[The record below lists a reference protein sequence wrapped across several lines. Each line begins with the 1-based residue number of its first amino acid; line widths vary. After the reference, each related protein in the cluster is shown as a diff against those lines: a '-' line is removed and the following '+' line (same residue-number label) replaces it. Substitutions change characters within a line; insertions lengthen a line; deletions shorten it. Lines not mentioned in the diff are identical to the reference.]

1 MNWTKR
7 GISICFVLTFLF
19 FLLVMD
25 YPYISRLINQRNYDG
40 VVLDY
45 TKTLEGFDVKEKE
58 RYRKE
63 AQVYNQ
69 TLEKGNGVS
78 IKDAFGSKHHT
89 NKTYK
94 KILDINKDGV
104 MGIIDI
110 PKLKIS
116 LPIYHGTSEEVLQ
129 KGAGHLEGTSIP
141 IGGVST
147 HACISAHRGL
157 PNKKMFTNLDEMK
170 EDDIFLLSIM
180 GEKLAYKVIDVQV
193 VLPSDIRSLR
203 LQKGKD
209 LVTLITCTPYG
220 VNTHPLYVTGE
231 RTTYKEDMENSKT
244 ETIPWYK
251 DWWWVPVNIVLL
263 IVLGYLLYQYNGSAK

>member
-7 GISICFVLTFLF
+7 GVSICFVLTFLF

-45 TKTLEGFDVKEKE
+45 TETIEGFDAKEKE

-78 IKDAFGSKHHT
+78 IEDAFGSKHHT

-110 PKLKIS
+110 PKLKLS

-203 LQKGKD
+203 IQKGKD

-220 VNTHPLYVTGE
+220 VNTHRLNVTGE

>member
-78 IKDAFGSKHHT
+78 IKDAFGSKHHI

-220 VNTHPLYVTGE
+220 VNTHRLYVTGE

>member
-1 MNWTKR
+1 MRREQRRLQYR
-7 GISICFVLTFLF
+7 GIPFER
-19 FLLVMD
+19 FLLPAPWHIADDPCVRAA
-25 YPYISRLINQRNYDG
+25 PH
-40 VVLDY
+40 VL
-45 TKTLEGFDVKEKE
+45 
-58 RYRKE
+58 
-63 AQVYNQ
+63 
-69 TLEKGNGVS
+69 
-78 IKDAFGSKHHT
+78 
-89 NKTYK
+89 
-94 KILDINKDGV
+94 
-104 MGIIDI
+104 
-110 PKLKIS
+110 
-116 LPIYHGTSEEVLQ
+116 
-129 KGAGHLEGTSIP
+129 
-141 IGGVST
+141 T

-203 LQKGKD
+203 IQKGKD

-220 VNTHPLYVTGE
+220 VNTHRLYVTGE

>member
-7 GISICFVLTFLF
+7 GVSICFVLTFLF

-78 IKDAFGSKHHT
+78 IEDAFGSKHHT

-94 KILDINKDGV
+94 KILDMNKDGV

-203 LQKGKD
+203 IQKGKD

-220 VNTHPLYVTGE
+220 VNTHRLYVTGE

>member
-220 VNTHPLYVTGE
+220 VNTHRLYVTGE

-244 ETIPWYK
+244 ETIPWDK

>member
-7 GISICFVLTFLF
+7 GVSICFVLTFLF

-78 IKDAFGSKHHT
+78 IEDAFGSKHHT

-203 LQKGKD
+203 IQKGKD

-220 VNTHPLYVTGE
+220 VNTHRLYVTGE

>member
-1 MNWTKR
+1 MKYQAR

-220 VNTHPLYVTGE
+220 VNTHRLYVTGE

>member
-170 EDDIFLLSIM
+170 EDYIFLLSIM

-220 VNTHPLYVTGE
+220 VNTHRLYVTGE

>member
-78 IKDAFGSKHHT
+78 IEDAFGSKHHT

-203 LQKGKD
+203 IQKGKD

-220 VNTHPLYVTGE
+220 VNTHRLYVTGE

>member
-220 VNTHPLYVTGE
+220 VNTHRLYVTGE

>member
-1 MNWTKR
+1 MKYQAKD
-7 GISICFVLTFLF
+7 ISICFVLTFLF

-220 VNTHPLYVTGE
+220 VNTHRLYVTGE

>member
-78 IKDAFGSKHHT
+78 IEDAFGSKHHT

-110 PKLKIS
+110 PKLKLS

-203 LQKGKD
+203 IQKGKD

-220 VNTHPLYVTGE
+220 VNTHRLYVTGE

>member
-220 VNTHPLYVTGE
+220 VNTHRLYVTGE

-251 DWWWVPVNIVLL
+251 DWWWGAGQYCIIDRFRLLVVPI
-263 IVLGYLLYQYNGSAK
+263 